1 MLGPVMTEGE
11 FAMCE
16 FARMIERDRNELRR
30 DVAALL
36 NALPKGAHDVT
47 EGVGTIRAMREAIK
61 EAHKALGMCAG
72 VIGAPLDTEWKS
84 VEECDASH
92 NAAIAALAK
101 LQPFLK

>member
-1 MLGPVMTEGE
+1 MNAPTPEADAYIG
-11 FAMCE
+11 
-16 FARMIERDRNELRR
+16 DQNEVLM
-30 DVAALL
+30 
-36 NALPKGAHDVT
+36 T